1 MEMNKISFEVDRLKE
16 EVHGRLTANIAQPSQ
31 TLLVSPDSD
40 LRFNQLKIET
50 KKLFE

>member
-1 MEMNKISFEVDRLKE
+1 MEMNKISFEVDRLRE
-16 EVHGRLTANIAQPSQ
+16 EFQARVTTNIAQPQQ
-31 TLLVSPDSD
+31 TLLVSPDAD